1 MFINTVEN
9 MIVAI
14 KDPSKSVPIY
24 RYIFCFI
31 SSRSGLADHP
41 LAFQWKHNVIA
52 VPCKKKGGFK
62 VPGADKA
69 VNSNEKPFSANGWV
83 ISTFSDMGMLILCL
97 LSLGALT
104 VSMCGGS
111 GSFMQC
117 AMETGRSCVMFE
129 SDGMLDS

>member
-1 MFINTVEN
+1 MT
-9 MIVAI
+9 VAI
-14 KDPSKSVPIY
+14 KDPAKSAPVY
-24 RYIFCFI
+24 RYTFI
-31 SSRSGLADHP
+31 CTSYRSGLADHP
-41 LAFQWKHNVIA
+41 LAFQWKHNVIPVA
-52 VPCKKKGGFK
+52 CKKKGGFK

-97 LSLGALT
+97 LSLGSLT

-117 AMETGRSCVMFE
+117 AMETGRSCLMFE
-129 SDGMLDS
+129 SDGMLHSSLLF

>member
-9 MIVAI
+9 MTVAI

-24 RYIFCFI
+24 RYIFCF
-31 SSRSGLADHP
+31 ADHP
-41 LAFQWKHNVIA
+41 LQFQWKHNVIA

-83 ISTFSDMGMLILCL
+83 ISTFSEMGTLILFS

-104 VSMCGGS
+104 VSMRS

-117 AMETGRSCVMFE
+117 AMETGRSCLMFE
-129 SDGMLDS
+129 SDGMLDCSS